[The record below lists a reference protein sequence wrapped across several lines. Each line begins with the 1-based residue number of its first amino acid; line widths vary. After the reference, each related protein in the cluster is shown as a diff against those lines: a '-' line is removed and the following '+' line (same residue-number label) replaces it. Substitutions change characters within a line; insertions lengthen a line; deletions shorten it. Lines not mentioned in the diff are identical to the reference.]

1 MGLGL
6 VSVGP
11 RCLTGGVCM
20 WKLLIS
26 MLLTLHPLLYWL
38 ALLSECC
45 RWSQGSKLVTYRQIE
60 EATFVPLALMPPL
73 LFSRLAASFL
83 S

>member
-45 RWSQGSKLVTYRQIE
+45 RRSQGSKLVTYRQIE